1 MSGKKAFVALALTTA
16 LSILG
21 AASAAAGT
29 DRDRGQDSQ
38 QSYTNAT
45 GPNPFMPEF
54 SGISDRGYSASAKYL
69 ARHHVVHQR

>member
-1 MSGKKAFVALALTTA
+1 MKTLSVVTVAILLGLSGAALARN
-16 LSILG
+16 
-21 AASAAAGT
+21 
-29 DRDRGQDSQ
+29 DNRNSQ

-69 ARHHVVHQR
+69 AQHHVVHQR